1 MKTFHM
7 IGNAHLDPVWL
18 WDWREGYQENQATL
32 LSALQRLE
40 EFEDFVFTC
49 SSAQFYEWIEESNP
63 ELFDRVKKHVN
74 SGRWVIVGGWWVQ
87 PDCNIPGA
95 EAFAR
100 HSLISQTYF
109 EEKFGRKART
119 GYCVDSFGHNA
130 MLPQILKLSGMDNY
144 VFQRPNAK
152 ENPDLP
158 GCLFAWQ
165 SPDGSRVNTFRL
177 PMGYGIERNIPER
190 VDEIMDKFP
199 EGVDDIMFFYGV
211 GNHGGG
217 PTIANIEAIKEL
229 QGSKPDVNIAFSDP
243 NTFFD
248 KIASCELPVVEGDLQ
263 HHAAGCYA
271 AESTIKAMNR
281 RAENG
286 LLAAEKWSLL
296 AEKMGLRRSFEDLTP
311 QWKQLLFNQ
320 FHDTLAGTGLER
332 AYYDARNQLGEVV
345 SVSDRVQ
352 TQALRALSYQI
363 NIPLDDTKLPV
374 VVFNPHSWPVEAPVE
389 VETGTFANIPV
400 QGAIMVL
407 DHVGRRVPCQKI
419 DSSCK
424 LNGRNR
430 ITFMAKVPALGYATY
445 FLATET
451 VTDPFVAPLEDL
463 VLENEYLRVEFD
475 PATGGIASMFDK
487 RTEQQ
492 ILSAPTSA
500 TVIDDRD
507 SDTWGHTLVRLDKRE
522 GAFTA
527 TQFKVMDHGHVR
539 TCLKVRSAYGDSTLT
554 QVYSLYAGEAQLHVD
569 ATVNWQEKRRALKLE
584 FPVNAG
590 GDVTGANGVQ
600 LGEAYDANGTTA
612 FGTATVE
619 IPFGH
624 LNKKMDGK
632 EEPMQQWADISGR
645 SIGLSV
651 INDSKYSVDFH
662 DNTIALTALRSPV
675 YAHHDPY
682 ELREDEDYS
691 YIDQGIQHFS
701 YSLIPHNGDWRK
713 AGTIKAA
720 ALLNQPLTTT
730 FETFHGGSLPQR
742 GGFFAADCD
751 NIIMTALKKS
761 YRGDDII
768 LRMYES
774 AGMDTFASIGML
786 TYTFKA
792 HFKPYEIKT
801 FRIRADKS
809 VKEVNLLEE

>member
-7 IGNAHLDPVWL
+7 VGNAHLDPVWL

-63 ELFDRVKKHVN
+63 ELFSRVKKHVD

-109 EEKFGRKART
+109 KEKFGRTART

-144 VFQRPNAK
+144 VFQRPSAK
-152 ENPDLP
+152 ENPELP

-177 PMGYGIERNIPER
+177 PIGYCISSEIPAR
-190 VDEIMDKFP
+190 VEQFENEFVPQLPD
-199 EGVDDIMFFYGV
+199 GVEDIMFFYGV

-217 PTIANIEAIKEL
+217 PTIANIETVKEL
-229 QGSKPDVNIAFSDP
+229 QSSKEDVEIAFSDP
-243 NTFFD
+243 DTFFD
-248 KIASCELPVVEGDLQ
+248 KIAGCDLPVVEGDLQ

-271 AESTIKAMNR
+271 AESTIKTMNR

-286 LLAAEKWSLL
+286 LLSAEKWSLL

-352 TQALRALSYQI
+352 TQALRALAYQI

-374 VVFNPHSWPVEAPVE
+374 VVFNPHSWPIEAPVE

-400 QGAIMVL
+400 RGAIMVL
-407 DHVGRRVPCQKI
+407 DHVGRRVPSQKI

-430 ITFMAKVPALGYATY
+430 ITFRAKVPALGYATY
-445 FLATET
+445 FLTAET
-451 VTDPFVAPLEDL
+451 VEDPFVAPLEDL

-475 PATGGIASMFDK
+475 RATGGIASMFDK

-500 TVIDDRD
+500 VVIDDRD
-507 SDTWGHTLVRLDKRE
+507 TDTWGHTLVRLNNKE
-522 GAFTA
+522 GAFSA
-527 TQFKVMDHGHVR
+527 TQFKVMDHGQVR
-539 TCLKVRSAYGDSTLT
+539 TCLKVRSAYGDSSLT

-569 ATVNWQEKRRALKLE
+569 TTVNWQEKRRALKLE
-584 FPVNAG
+584 FPVNVLDGQA
-590 GDVTGANGVQ
+590 A
-600 LGEAYDANGTTA
+600 
-612 FGTATVE
+612 VE

-632 EEPMQQWADISGR
+632 EEPMQQWADISGTG
-645 SIGLSV
+645 IGLSV

-662 DNTIALTALRSPV
+662 DNTIAITALRSPV

-682 ELREDEDYS
+682 VLRDDEDYS

-701 YSLIPHNGDWRK
+701 YALIPHGGDWRT

-742 GGFFAADCD
+742 SGFFAVDCD
-751 NIIMTALKKS
+751 NVIMTALKKS

-774 AGMDTFASIGML
+774 AGVETDAAIGVL

-809 VKEVNLLEE
+809 VREVNLLEE

>member
-63 ELFDRVKKHVN
+63 ELFSRVKKHVD

-109 EEKFGRKART
+109 KEKFGHAART

-144 VFQRPNAK
+144 VFQRPSAK
-152 ENPDLP
+152 ENPELP

-177 PMGYGIERNIPER
+177 PIGYCISSEIPAR
-190 VDEIMDKFP
+190 VEQFENEFVPQLPD
-199 EGVDDIMFFYGV
+199 GVEDIMFFYGV

-229 QGSKPDVNIAFSDP
+229 QSSKPDVNIAFSDP
-243 NTFFD
+243 DTFFD
-248 KIASCELPVVEGDLQ
+248 KIASCKLPVVEGDLQ

-296 AEKMGLRRSFEDLTP
+296 AEKMGLRHSFEDLTP

-345 SVSDRVQ
+345 SVSDRVA

-400 QGAIMVL
+400 RSAIMVL

-430 ITFMAKVPALGYATY
+430 VAFRAKVPALGYATY
-445 FLATET
+445 FLTAETE
-451 VTDPFVAPLEDL
+451 VDPFVAPLEDL

-475 PATGGIASMFDK
+475 PATGGIASIFDR

-492 ILSAPTSA
+492 ILAAHTSA
-500 TVIDDRD
+500 VVIDDRD
-507 SDTWGHTLVRLDKRE
+507 SDTWGHTLVRLDNRE

-539 TCLKVRSAYGDSTLT
+539 TCLKVRSVYGDSTLT
-554 QVYSLYAGEAQLHVD
+554 QVYSLYAGEAQIHVD

-584 FPVNAG
+584 FPVNVLDGQA
-590 GDVTGANGVQ
+590 A
-600 LGEAYDANGTTA
+600 
-612 FGTATVE
+612 VE

-632 EEPMQQWADISGR
+632 EEPMQQWADISGTG
-645 SIGLSV
+645 IGLSV

-682 ELREDEDYS
+682 VLRDDEDYS

-701 YSLIPHNGDWRK
+701 YSLIPHAGNWRK

-742 GGFFAADCD
+742 GGFLAVDSD

-761 YRGDDII
+761 YRGDDIV

-774 AGMDTFASIGML
+774 AGVETDTTIGVL

-801 FRIRADKS
+801 FRIGMDKS

>member
-7 IGNAHLDPVWL
+7 VGNAHLDPVWL

-63 ELFDRVKKHVN
+63 ELFSRVKKHVD

-109 EEKFGRKART
+109 KEKFGRTART

-144 VFQRPNAK
+144 VFQRPSAK
-152 ENPDLP
+152 ENPELP

-177 PMGYGIERNIPER
+177 PIGYCISSEIPAR
-190 VDEIMDKFP
+190 VEQFEKEFVP
-199 EGVDDIMFFYGV
+199 QLPAGVEDIMFFYGV

-217 PTIANIEAIKEL
+217 PTIANIETVKEL
-229 QGSKPDVNIAFSDP
+229 QSSKQDVEIAFSDP
-243 NTFFD
+243 DKFFD
-248 KIASCELPVVEGDLQ
+248 KIAGCDLPVLEGDLQ

-271 AESTIKAMNR
+271 AESTIKTMNR

-286 LLAAEKWSLL
+286 LLSAEKWSVL

-400 QGAIMVL
+400 RDGIMVM
-407 DHVGRRVPCQKI
+407 DHVGRRVPSQKI

-424 LNGRNR
+424 LNGRFR

-445 FLATET
+445 FLAAET
-451 VTDPFVAPLEDL
+451 NADQVVPPQEDL

-475 PATGGIASMFDK
+475 RATGGIASMFDK

-500 TVIDDRD
+500 VVIDDRD
-507 SDTWGHTLVRLDKRE
+507 TDTWGHTLVRLDNRE
-522 GAFTA
+522 GAFSA
-527 TQFKVMDHGHVR
+527 TQFKVMDHGQVR
-539 TCLKVRSAYGDSTLT
+539 TCLKVRSAYGDSSLT

-584 FPVNAG
+584 FPVNVLDGQA
-590 GDVTGANGVQ
+590 A
-600 LGEAYDANGTTA
+600 
-612 FGTATVE
+612 VE

-632 EEPMQQWADISGR
+632 EEPMQQWADISGTAPAGDCACCGER
-645 SIGLSV
+645 GIGLSV

-662 DNTIALTALRSPV
+662 DNTIAITALRSPV

-682 ELREDEDYS
+682 VLREDEDYS

-701 YSLIPHNGDWRK
+701 YALIPHSGDWRK
-713 AGTIKAA
+713 AGTAKAA

-742 GGFFAADCD
+742 SGFFAVDCD
-751 NIIMTALKKS
+751 NVIMTALKKS

-774 AGMDTFASIGML
+774 AGVETDASIGVMNAA
-786 TYTFKA
+786 FKA
-792 HFKPYEIKT
+792 HFRPYEIKT
-801 FRIRADKS
+801 FRIGMDKS

>member
-63 ELFDRVKKHVN
+63 ELFSRVQKHVD

-109 EEKFGRKART
+109 KEKFGHAART

-144 VFQRPNAK
+144 VFQRPSAK
-152 ENPDLP
+152 ENPELP

-177 PMGYGIERNIPER
+177 PIGYCISSEIPAR
-190 VDEIMDKFP
+190 VEQFENEFVPQLPD
-199 EGVDDIMFFYGV
+199 GVEDIMFFYGV

-217 PTIANIEAIKEL
+217 PTIANIETIKEL
-229 QGSKPDVNIAFSDP
+229 QSSKPDINIAFSDP
-243 NTFFD
+243 DTFFD
-248 KIASCELPVVEGDLQ
+248 KIASCDLPVVEGDLQ

-271 AESTIKAMNR
+271 AKSTIKAMNR

-352 TQALRALSYQI
+352 TQALRALAYQI

-374 VVFNPHSWPVEAPVE
+374 VVFNPHSWPIEAPVE

-400 QGAIMVL
+400 RGAIMVL
-407 DHVGRRVPCQKI
+407 DHVGRRVPSQKI

-430 ITFMAKVPALGYATY
+430 ITFRAKVPALGYATY
-445 FLATET
+445 FLAAET
-451 VTDPFVAPLEDL
+451 AADPFVAPLEDL

-475 PATGGIASMFDK
+475 PATGSIASMFDK

-500 TVIDDRD
+500 VVIDDRD
-507 SDTWGHTLVRLDKRE
+507 TDTWGHTLVRLDNRE

-554 QVYSLYAGEAQLHVD
+554 QVYSLYAGEAQIHVD

-584 FPVNAG
+584 FPVNVLDGQA
-590 GDVTGANGVQ
+590 A
-600 LGEAYDANGTTA
+600 
-612 FGTATVE
+612 VE

-701 YSLIPHNGDWRK
+701 YALIPHSGDWRK

-730 FETFHGGSLPQR
+730 FETFHGGALPQR
-742 GGFFAADCD
+742 GGFLAVDCD
-751 NIIMTALKKS
+751 NVIMTALKKS

-774 AGMDTFASIGML
+774 AGVKTDAAIGVL
-786 TYTFKA
+786 TSTFKA

-801 FRIRADKS
+801 FKIRADKS
-809 VKEVNLLEE
+809 VREVNLLEE

>member
-1 MKTFHM
+1 
-7 IGNAHLDPVWL
+7 
-18 WDWREGYQENQATL
+18 
-32 LSALQRLE
+32 
-40 EFEDFVFTC
+40 
-49 SSAQFYEWIEESNP
+49 
-63 ELFDRVKKHVN
+63 
-74 SGRWVIVGGWWVQ
+74 
-87 PDCNIPGA
+87 
-95 EAFAR
+95 
-100 HSLISQTYF
+100 
-109 EEKFGRKART
+109 
-119 GYCVDSFGHNA
+119 
-130 MLPQILKLSGMDNY
+130 
-144 VFQRPNAK
+144 
-152 ENPDLP
+152 
-158 GCLFAWQ
+158 
-165 SPDGSRVNTFRL
+165 
-177 PMGYGIERNIPER
+177 
-190 VDEIMDKFP
+190 
-199 EGVDDIMFFYGV
+199 
-211 GNHGGG
+211 
-217 PTIANIEAIKEL
+217 
-229 QGSKPDVNIAFSDP
+229 
-243 NTFFD
+243 
-248 KIASCELPVVEGDLQ
+248 
-263 HHAAGCYA
+263 
-271 AESTIKAMNR
+271 
-281 RAENG
+281 
-286 LLAAEKWSLL
+286 
-296 AEKMGLRRSFEDLTP
+296 
-311 QWKQLLFNQ
+311 
-320 FHDTLAGTGLER
+320 
-332 AYYDARNQLGEVV
+332 
-345 SVSDRVQ
+345 
-352 TQALRALSYQI
+352 
-363 NIPLDDTKLPV
+363 
-374 VVFNPHSWPVEAPVE
+374 
-389 VETGTFANIPV
+389 
-400 QGAIMVL
+400 
-407 DHVGRRVPCQKI
+407 
-419 DSSCK
+419 
-424 LNGRNR
+424 
-430 ITFMAKVPALGYATY
+430 
-445 FLATET
+445 
-451 VTDPFVAPLEDL
+451 
-463 VLENEYLRVEFD
+463 
-475 PATGGIASMFDK
+475 
-487 RTEQQ
+487 
-492 ILSAPTSA
+492 
-500 TVIDDRD
+500 
-507 SDTWGHTLVRLDKRE
+507 
-522 GAFTA
+522 
-527 TQFKVMDHGHVR
+527 VMDHGHVR

-774 AGMDTFASIGML
+774 AGVDTNASIGVL

>member
-63 ELFDRVKKHVN
+63 YLFERIQKFVDN
-74 SGRWVIVGGWWVQ
+74 GRWVIVGGWWVQ

-109 EEKFGRKART
+109 KEKFGRTART

-144 VFQRPNAK
+144 VFQRPSAK

-177 PMGYGIERNIPER
+177 PIGYCIDKNIPER
-190 VDEIMDKFP
+190 VEQFENEFVP
-199 EGVDDIMFFYGV
+199 QLPVGVDDIMFFYGV

-217 PTIANIEAIKEL
+217 PTIANIKTIKEL
-229 QGSKPDVNIAFSDP
+229 QSSKEDVAIAFSDP
-243 NTFFD
+243 DTFFD

-332 AYYDARNQLGEVV
+332 AYYDARNQLGEVG

-352 TQALRALSYQI
+352 TQALRALAFQI

-400 QGAIMVL
+400 QGAIMVQ

-430 ITFMAKVPALGYATY
+430 ITFRAKVPALGYATY
-445 FLATET
+445 FLTAET
-451 VTDPFVAPLEDL
+451 VNDPFVAPLEDL

-475 PATGGIASMFDK
+475 PATGGIASIFDR

-492 ILSAPTSA
+492 ILAAPTAA

-522 GAFTA
+522 GNFTA
-527 TQFKVMDHGHVR
+527 TQFKVMDHGPVR
-539 TCLKVRSAYGDSTLT
+539 TCLKVRSSYGDSTLT
-554 QVYSLYAGEAQLHVD
+554 QVYSLYAGEAQIHVD
-569 ATVNWQEKRRALKLE
+569 TTVNWQEKRRALKLE
-584 FPVNAG
+584 FPVNVADG
-590 GDVTGANGVQ
+590 QA
-600 LGEAYDANGTTA
+600 A
-612 FGTATVE
+612 VE

-632 EEPMQQWADISGR
+632 EEPMQQWADISGVTPADDCACCGGR

-701 YSLIPHNGDWRK
+701 YSLIPHGDWNK
-713 AGTIKAA
+713 ADTIKAA

-730 FETFHGGSLPQR
+730 FETFHGGALPQR
-742 GGFFAADCD
+742 GGFLAVDRD

-774 AGMDTFASIGML
+774 AGEDTFASIGVL

-801 FRIRADKS
+801 FRIRADKT
-809 VKEVNLLEE
+809 VTEVNLLEEKFIS